1 MTFKGENMLSSIF
14 TITLLIFYCFSYIAT
29 PCILLVGFYW
39 AAANF
44 IAIIDNWI
52 NTFIKEGE

>member
-1 MTFKGENMLSSIF
+1 MLNSIF

-29 PCILLVGFYW
+29 PCILLVGFCW